1 VDEVAHLRDL
11 DKGLRARWQSIFQR
25 WPPPPLGAQIRK
37 QCVSIVSIVNTETHG
52 VCVGKAHR
60 LMKCDSEKRM
70 IDEQLR

>member
-25 WPPPPLGAQIRK
+25 WPPPLGAQIRK

-60 LMKCDSEKRM
+60 LMKCDGEKG
-70 IDEQLR
+70 